1 MYESFDFT
9 NDRLDIKLNAFK
21 DKEGEIWFIGKEV
34 AEVLGIKDTRQ
45 ALRNQVLEED
55 KLFLA
60 GEEYKK
66 FVGSIQHPP
75 QNNKVR
81 NITLITESGLYDL
94 VLSSKKKEAKDFRR
108 WIAKEVLPS
117 IRKNGYYVDNSNI
130 TQEQLDKLQK
140 EKDELEIKLK
150 EANELIDNELN
161 ADYFYTIREVREIFG
176 LWEDE
181 FSTDRLKEVSEK
193 LNHHTRQ
200 LKGEYHGRLC
210 WYNKYHYLVWFE
222 AYPYL
227 KDMCE
232 LPEE

>member
-21 DKEGEIWFIGKEV
+21 DKEGEIWFIGKEI
-34 AEVLGIKDTRQ
+34 AEVLGYKETKKAIQ
-45 ALRNQVLEED
+45 NHVLQED
-55 KLFLA
+55 KKLLV
-60 GEEYKK
+60 GEALKNL
-66 FVGSIQHPP
+66 VGYVAYPT
-75 QNNKVR
+75 K
-81 NITLITESGLYDL
+81 ITKLNLITESGLYDL

-108 WIAKEVLPS
+108 WITKEVLPS
-117 IRKNGYYVDNSNI
+117 IRKNNYYIDNSNI

-176 LWEDE
+176 LWGDE

-227 KDMCE
+227 KEMCE